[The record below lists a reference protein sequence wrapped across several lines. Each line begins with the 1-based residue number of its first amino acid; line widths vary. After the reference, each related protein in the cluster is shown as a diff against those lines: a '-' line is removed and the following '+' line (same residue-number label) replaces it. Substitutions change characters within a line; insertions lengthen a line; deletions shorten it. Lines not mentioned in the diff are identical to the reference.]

1 MYAPVVSAPLKKSLV
16 GRAIAHSKNKMSSS
30 AYKPKS
36 WTHTQ
41 VRGGQSLQVRFRT
54 VTQVRFR
61 TVTQTK
67 ARTAALITQFPL
79 ET

>member
-41 VRGGQSLQVRFRT
+41 VRFRT
-54 VTQVRFR
+54 VTQVRVGQSLQVRFR